1 MVRSLWT
8 AASGMTG
15 QQYNVDT
22 IANNLSNVNTVG
34 YKRQRAEFEDLLY
47 ITTKQAGTPATEQT
61 VVPTPSQV
69 GHGTRVSSTQRMF
82 TQGAPRETGTA
93 TDFAMFGEGFF
104 RVLLRDGSFG
114 YTRNG
119 EFKIDSNKQLV
130 TNQGF
135 RVLPELVLPENAVAD
150 SLTVGENGRIS
161 ITTHDG
167 NDLDLGQM
175 QVHRFVNP
183 AGLNAVGEN
192 IFKISAASGEAIGG
206 FPGDNGFGA
215 IKQRFLESSN
225 VEIAKEMVNMIVA
238 QRAYEMNSKAIQ
250 TSDTMLGIANNL
262 KR

>member
-1 MVRSLWT
+1 MLRSLWT

-22 IANNLSNVNTVG
+22 IANNLANVNTVG
-34 YKRQRAEFEDLLY
+34 YKQQRAEFEDLLY
-47 ITTKQAGTPATEQT
+47 ITTKKAGTPATEIT
-61 VVPTPSQV
+61 NVPTPTQI
-69 GHGTRVSSTQRMF
+69 GHGTRVASTQRLF
-82 TQGAPRETGTA
+82 TQGSLKQTEIK
-93 TDFAMFGEGFF
+93 TDFGLDGEGFF

-119 EFKIDSNKQLV
+119 EFKIDSNNQLV

-135 RVLPELVLPENAVAD
+135 RVLPELVMPENYLKD
-150 SLTVGENGRIS
+150 SLSVDENGRAS
-161 ITTHDG
+161 IKTFEG
-167 NDLDLGQM
+167 VNVELGQM

-183 AGLNAVGEN
+183 AGLNATGEN
-192 IFKISAASGEAIGG
+192 IYKVSAASGEAIGG
-206 FPGDNGFGA
+206 FPGAEGFGG
-215 IKQRFLESSN
+215 IHQGFVETSN

>member
-34 YKRQRAEFEDLLY
+34 FKKQRAEFEDLLY
-47 ITTKQAGTPATEQT
+47 ITTKKAGTPATKQT
-61 VVPTPSQV
+61 VVPTPTQV
-69 GHGTRVSSTQRMF
+69 GHGVKVAATQRMF
-82 TQGAPRETGTA
+82 TQGSLRETGIK
-93 TDFAMFGEGFF
+93 TDLALDGEGFF

-119 EFKIDSNKQLV
+119 EFKIDENNQLV

-135 RVLPELVLPENAVAD
+135 RILPELILPENYLKD
-150 SLTVGENGRIS
+150 SLSIDANGRVS
-161 ITTHDG
+161 IKTFDG
-167 NDLDLGQM
+167 VDVELGQM

-192 IFKISAASGEAIGG
+192 IFKVSAASGEAIGG
-206 FPGDNGFGA
+206 FPGANGFGA
-215 IKQRFLESSN
+215 IHQGFVEMSN
-225 VEIAKEMVNMIVA
+225 VDIASEMVNMIVA

-262 KR
+262 RR